1 MCSGN
6 TTYDI
11 SLLVC
16 TLCPINSVPNI
27 NGKRYAFHFYDAI
40 MLILYFICDP
50 ENKCSFY
57 FKCPIQESDVNVEMG
72 GGLFRMLEIIAATRK
87 VVMEDHQ
94 GPVVKGKMT
103 SNVR

>member
-27 NGKRYAFHFYDAI
+27 NGKGYAFHFYDAI
-40 MLILYFICDP
+40 KYFMYDP
-50 ENKCSFY
+50 GNEYSFY

-72 GGLFRMLEIIAATRK
+72 GGLFRMLETIAAMRK

>member
-27 NGKRYAFHFYDAI
+27 NGKGYFDVAI
-40 MLILYFICDP
+40 MLILYFVYDP
-50 ENKCSFY
+50 ENEYSFY

-72 GGLFRMLEIIAATRK
+72 GGLFRMLETIAAMRK

>member
-1 MCSGN
+1 M
-6 TTYDI
+6 
-11 SLLVC
+11 
-16 TLCPINSVPNI
+16 
-27 NGKRYAFHFYDAI
+27 
-40 MLILYFICDP
+40 
-50 ENKCSFY
+50 FY

>member
-1 MCSGN
+1 
-6 TTYDI
+6 
-11 SLLVC
+11 
-16 TLCPINSVPNI
+16 
-27 NGKRYAFHFYDAI
+27 

-50 ENKCSFY
+50 ENKWSFY

-72 GGLFRMLEIIAATRK
+72 GGLFRMLETIAAMRK